1 VNLLSYPGTAR
12 QWRLVRAAIIVLL
25 AITGLAF
32 ESAYRGSVEYR
43 SDLAAREVLE

>member
-1 VNLLSYPGTAR
+1 MNLLSYPGTAR
-12 QWRLVRAAIIVLL
+12 QWRLVRAAIIVTIAVAGFL
-25 AITGLAF
+25 F